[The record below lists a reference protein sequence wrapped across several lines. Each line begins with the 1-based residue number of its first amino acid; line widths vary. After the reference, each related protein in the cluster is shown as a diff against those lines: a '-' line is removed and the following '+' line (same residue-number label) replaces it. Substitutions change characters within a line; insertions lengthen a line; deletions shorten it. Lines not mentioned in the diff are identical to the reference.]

1 MVRVNKQKAKR
12 KQKQV
17 VAKTKKKTKTKSCDC
32 SICMDE
38 VKDKATLPCK
48 HSFCKGCIVK
58 WSETSTTC
66 PNCREPF
73 TFIKHGRKKIKV
85 QEKRQ
90 RPDHEEEV
98 DDMSIGELVLQVTL
112 RFIDSQ
118 QFRNALARDV
128 ELGDTHAMSVAR
140 VVYHMLHDRD
150 SLALPPGDRVM
161 TQHILNMAGIINPE
175 SMQRAKESI
184 STTWLSRPGGTH
196 HPILI

>member
-17 VAKTKKKTKTKSCDC
+17 VAKTKKKTCDC

-85 QEKRQ
+85 HEKRQ

-128 ELGDTHAMSVAR
+128 ELGDSHAMSVAR

-150 SLALPPGDRVM
+150 SLALPPGDSVF
-161 TQHILNMAGIINPE
+161 TQHIINMVGIINPE

-184 STTWLSRPGGTH
+184 STTWLSRPGGAH

>member
-17 VAKTKKKTKTKSCDC
+17 VAKTKKKTKSCDC

-112 RFIDSQ
+112 RFIDSER
-118 QFRNALARDV
+118 FRNALARDV
-128 ELGDTHAMSVAR
+128 GLGDSHATSVAR
-140 VVYHMLHDRD
+140 VVYHMLNDRD
-150 SLALPPGDRVM
+150 SLALPPGDSVFTR
-161 TQHILNMAGIINPE
+161 HIINMVGIMNPE
-175 SMQRAKESI
+175 ELQRAKESI
-184 STTWLSRPGGTH
+184 SHTWLSRRGGAH